1 MHGSE
6 DQKWSASLQRT
17 LNKGVG
23 GASLTIFAADCR
35 CYKDVYVNSFFLC
48 TARIWNSLPI
58 EFFSLTYNLNSFK
71 SRINKHLLTVGSLQR
86 DLLYPLIFL
95 YFFFLQLHARNSP
108 LAVHPCMEGI
118 PIQKKKN
125 STCLYF
131 SHVKKLQISSG
142 CRLWK
147 SKKFQLLYK

>member
-1 MHGSE
+1 MLLASPKFTNFVRISDKRNWDSQYFHKKVHKEILDLLTQCCVKPKEAMHGSE
-6 DQKWSASLQRT
+6 DQKWSANLQRT

-58 EFFSLTYNLNSFK
+58 ECFSLTYNLSSFK

-95 YFFFLQLHARNSP
+95 YFFSCNSMQETR
-108 LAVHPCMEGI
+108 H
-118 PIQKKKN
+118 
-125 STCLYF
+125 
-131 SHVKKLQISSG
+131 
-142 CRLWK
+142 
-147 SKKFQLLYK
+147 